1 MMMKKRKRMKEVKR
15 MKGRKRDKKGGGFQW
30 MHVSLRIF

>member
-15 MKGRKRDKKGGGFQW
+15 MKGRKRDKKGEDFNGCMF
-30 MHVSLRIF
+30 L